1 MSISA
6 ITSSSTTS
14 TSSVNSEMKQR
25 RDTFSALEKA
35 ISSGDLDSAKTAFAT
50 MKSDME
56 KMQAIRQQITGN
68 TSSSNSSSN
77 SSSSSSSSDDPMSKA
92 MEALSTALESGDT
105 SSVQDA
111 FSSLKE
117 TMKAGR
123 KRHAGHAEGDMP
135 PPPPPSSSSTSSTST
150 TSNNNSDTLGSNID
164 VMA

>member
-68 TSSSNSSSN
+68 TSSSN
-77 SSSSSSSSDDPMSKA
+77 SSSSSSSDDPMSKA

>member
-68 TSSSNSSSN
+68 TSSSNSSS
-77 SSSSSSSSDDPMSKA
+77 SSSSSSDDPMSKA

-123 KRHAGHAEGDMP
+123 KHHAGHAEGDMP

>member
-68 TSSSNSSSN
+68 TSSSNS

>member
-68 TSSSNSSSN
+68 TSSSN
-77 SSSSSSSSDDPMSKA
+77 SSSSSSDDPMSKA

>member
-68 TSSSNSSSN
+68 TSSSN

>member
-68 TSSSNSSSN
+68 TNSSNSSSN
-77 SSSSSSSSDDPMSKA
+77 SSSSSSDDPMSKA

>member
-68 TSSSNSSSN
+68 TNSSN
-77 SSSSSSSSDDPMSKA
+77 SSSSSSDDPMSKA